1 MKLSTFLLPCA
12 KHESCYNTVIL
23 SIDNPE
29 DNPEMWD
36 LTPDLEDI
44 IKPLS
49 RPEPPQTSTTR
60 ALNNQEVIQ
69 DGVLHSLCHQMPPE
83 KPGAGYQQTCST
95 HQHVLGSRDL
105 WKKILGLI
113 L

>member
-1 MKLSTFLLPCA
+1 MVLS
-12 KHESCYNTVIL
+12 V
-23 SIDNPE
+23 DNPE

-49 RPEPPQTSTTR
+49 RPEPPQTSTAR
-60 ALNNQEVIQ
+60 ALNHQEVIQ
-69 DGVLHSLCHQMPPE
+69 DGILHNLCHQMPPE
-83 KPGAGYQQTCST
+83 KPGAGHLQTCST

-105 WKKILGLI
+105 WKNKNPGFDSIKSKGRELVHFKKLN
-113 L
+113 